1 MRAILGMAG
10 CYRSEKGWAI
20 KYKGSVPNF
29 SLISLN
35 FSGINQMT
43 KAVHELDEV
52 TQHNAA
58 DASQDLQIATDM
70 ESEALRLNGFVKQ
83 LDALVKGERGN
94 R

>member
-1 MRAILGMAG
+1 
-10 CYRSEKGWAI
+10 
-20 KYKGSVPNF
+20 V
-29 SLISLN
+29 
-35 FSGINQMT
+35 T

-58 DASQDLQIATDM
+58 DASQDLQIASDM